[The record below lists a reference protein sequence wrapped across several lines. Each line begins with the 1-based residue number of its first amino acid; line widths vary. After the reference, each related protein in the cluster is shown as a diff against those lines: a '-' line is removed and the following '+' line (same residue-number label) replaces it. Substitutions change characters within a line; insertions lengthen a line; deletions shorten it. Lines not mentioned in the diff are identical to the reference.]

1 MPESV
6 GTLVNKSEQLKVV
19 PATSHESSIW
29 FSPWWQGRV
38 ENQRIRNN
46 SGKSK
51 RMSDDLK

>member
-6 GTLVNKSEQLKVV
+6 GTMVNKSEQLTKE
-19 PATSHESSIW
+19 PAISHESSIW
-29 FSPWWQGRV
+29 FSPWSQGNV
-38 ENQRIRNN
+38 ENQRTRNN